1 MRMRNLAV
9 SALVMLGIGAALAV
23 ACGGQDTV
31 VEKVVV
37 QTVIVKEQVPGEKVV
52 ETVIVKEQVPG
63 EKVVQ
68 TVVVEK
74 VVIATAAPAGPLRQ
88 RGSGGDAD
96 HSPRVLAV
104 EAGDRL

>member
-31 VEKVVV
+31 VEKIVV

-63 EKVVQ
+63 EKVV
-68 TVVVEK
+68 
-74 VVIATAAPAGPLRQ
+74 IATAAPAGPS
-88 RGSGGDAD
+88 GSVVVAETRIIPPG
-96 HSPRVLAV
+96 VLAV

>member
-31 VEKVVV
+31 VEKVVI

-74 VVIATAAPAGPLRQ
+74 VVIATAAPAGPS
-88 RGSGGDAD
+88 GSVVVAETRIIPPVYLP
-96 HSPRVLAV
+96 SKQ
-104 EAGDRL
+104 GDRL